1 MKQLLSKMKLMKN
14 KCWLIIIFSIL
25 AGYNVFS
32 QEPATSDTTSPAPEE
47 KAVPELILN
56 MRYFQPVNNIPYLQV
71 SANTKLERNLTP
83 KKDLTGNVYINDT
96 SASSLLGKLKTDEK
110 GESRIFIPAT
120 FKPVWDS
127 STNFTFIAITDAQG
141 EFESKTI
148 ELQLTKAKLTID
160 TSSDGETRN
169 ITANVTEL
177 KNGEWVPA
185 KDVELKIAV
194 KRLLGNLPVGEEETY
209 TTDSTGTAIAEFTRD
224 SLPGNS
230 KGDLILEVR
239 TEDNEYYGNLF
250 AEKTVPWGVTPKTDN
265 TFNNRSLWGTRF
277 KTPIWLLTS
286 AYAIILGVWAV
297 LIYLIIIF
305 FKIRKT
311 GKPARKN
318 PYSEPA
324 ISYKD

>member
-1 MKQLLSKMKLMKN
+1 MKQLQSKMKLMKN

-32 QEPATSDTTSPAPEE
+32 QEPSDTTSPEE

-56 MRYFQPVNNIPYLQV
+56 MRYFHPFNKIPYLQFN
-71 SANTKLERNLTP
+71 AKTKLERNLTP
-83 KKDLTGNVYINDT
+83 NKDLTGNIYINEISET
-96 SASSLLGKLKTDEK
+96 SLLGKIKTDEK

-127 STNFTFIAITDAQG
+127 STNFTFIAHTDTYG

-148 ELQLTKAKLTID
+148 ELQVTKARLTID
-160 TSSDGETRN
+160 TSSDAETRN
-169 ITANVTEL
+169 ITVAVTEL
-177 KNGEWVPA
+177 KNGEWVAA

-209 TTDSTGTAIAEFTRD
+209 TTDSTGTAMAEFTRD

-230 KGDLILEVR
+230 KGDLILEAR

-265 TFNNRSLWGTRF
+265 TFNNRSLWGNRF
-277 KTPIWLLTS
+277 KTPLWLLALANS
-286 AYAIILGVWAV
+286 IILGVWGV
-297 LIYLIIIF
+297 LVYLIILFVRIWKSGKKDKKSAYSHPSLS
-305 FKIRKT
+305 FK
-311 GKPARKN
+311 
-318 PYSEPA
+318 
-324 ISYKD
+324 D